1 MPVKYFEVHFIQE
14 PSPESSPA
22 PSHPTLTWLGLLG
35 TLIRNVHGDEPVGRE
50 LLLRLANW
58 ICENYAKESL
68 GALVANYPWDGSED
82 KRLSE
87 CSLDYCLVPAWN
99 YGINGMT
106 VPGYKPKTTCIS
118 LGEAAMDLD
127 FILDPEGTTKG
138 NLGSMNACS
147 CESMCRLEIFWRVHS
162 EVYFI
167 LIVVSV
173 FLCFLL
179 KRRMR
184 FNILNHRQ
192 SPKRSVQV

>member
-1 MPVKYFEVHFIQE
+1 MV
-14 PSPESSPA
+14 SN
-22 PSHPTLTWLGLLG
+22 G
-35 TLIRNVHGDEPVGRE
+35 T
-50 LLLRLANW
+50 
-58 ICENYAKESL
+58 
-68 GALVANYPWDGSED
+68 
-82 KRLSE
+82 
-87 CSLDYCLVPAWN
+87 
-99 YGINGMT
+99 T

-118 LGEAAMDLD
+118 LGEAAMDPD

-184 FNILNHRQ
+184 FNILKHRQ
-192 SPKRSVQV
+192 SPKRSVQHSLEGGKLQARNRKCKQTNLLNKQIPLIRRELQR